1 VKILVLGADGFIG
14 TEVSAVL
21 AKDNDVYEG
30 VYSSAEKREDTI
42 RLDLLDKATVL
53 AAIFKVKPQ
62 IIINCAGVVENSK
75 KAELNIE
82 FTRNLLE
89 SAVSSGLKFTKIII
103 CGSAAEYGSIDP
115 SQLPVKEDAKL
126 NAANDYGRSKL
137 NEVKLALEYKQKYN
151 LPIVIARIFNPIGA
165 GMHER
170 MIIPGILRQ
179 VKAIKK
185 GYSDTI
191 EVSRRDS
198 LRDYINVKDVAQAI
212 RALALGQ
219 THYDVYN
226 IGSGRST
233 SNQEL
238 IDLVLNDFQLDK
250 EPRITETL
258 AKPEPPQAAK
268 ADISRIKSDLGWSPE
283 YTIEDSIKEI
293 ANATRRS

>member
-1 VKILVLGADGFIG
+1 MKILVLGADGFIG
-14 TEVSAVL
+14 SAVSAAL
-21 AKDNDVYEG
+21 AEDNEVYRG
-30 VYSSAEKREDTI
+30 VYSAPGKSHNVVK
-42 RLDLLDKATVL
+42 LDLTDKETIL
-53 AAIFKVKPQ
+53 AALENVKPQ
-62 IIINCAGVVENSK
+62 IIINSAGVVENSEK
-75 KAELNIE
+75 SKLNIE
-82 FTRNLLE
+82 FSKNLLE
-89 SAVSSGLKFTKIII
+89 AIVESNLKPTKIII
-103 CGSAAEYGSIDP
+103 CGSAAEYGAVDP
-115 SQLPVKEDAKL
+115 SQLPVKEDTPL

-185 GYSDTI
+185 GDTDTI

-198 LRDYINVKDVAQAI
+198 LRDYINVKDAAQAI
-212 RALALGQ
+212 RAIALGQ
-219 THYDVYN
+219 PNYDVYN

-233 SNQEL
+233 SNQDL

-250 EPRITETL
+250 EPRIAETL
-258 AKPEPPQAAK
+258 AEPEPPQASK

-293 ANATRRS
+293 ANATGRS